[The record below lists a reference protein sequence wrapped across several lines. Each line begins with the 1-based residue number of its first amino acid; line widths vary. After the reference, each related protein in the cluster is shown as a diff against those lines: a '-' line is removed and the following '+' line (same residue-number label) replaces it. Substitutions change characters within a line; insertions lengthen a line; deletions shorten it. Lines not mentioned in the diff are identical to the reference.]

1 MEVLV
6 ATVLTGVLTVLLA
19 TILAR
24 AAAVL
29 RERSGRIAAEVL
41 QMISE
46 GLSNVL
52 RHTSAK
58 KAFVSVLNQGSTLLL
73 QMGNE
78 ANPRLPG
85 VENFTPRSIH
95 ERVEAL
101 GGQTV
106 VDYRDDGYTVVNV
119 TIPM

>member
-1 MEVLV
+1 MKPKVVLIDDNNIV
-6 ATVLTGVLTVLLA
+6 NFINRK
-19 TILAR
+19 TIESCGFSDNIL
-24 AAAVL
+24 
-29 RERSGRIAAEVL
+29 EY
-41 QMISE
+41 
-46 GLSNVL
+46 
-52 RHTSAK
+52 TSAK
-58 KAFVSVLNQGSTLLL
+58 KAFVSVLNQDSTLLL
-73 QMGNE
+73 QIGNE

-106 VDYRDDGYTVVNV
+106 VDHRDDGYTVVNV